1 MPRKSSNGVLMLPA
15 RALLQPLAAKLAV
28 NRREPG
34 ATTEHEIELGLAGL
48 GHPRK
53 TQQTGLRGWIGAK
66 EMLSSATL
74 IASKLLPD
82 PHLSEASALHY
93 YGWRWQWMPPAPHW
107 AKALSW
113 VLPLSLGNWW
123 KGRERFVVKTVSSL
137 SNCKLAPVEDLMA
150 TSRRLFTFFPW

>member
-1 MPRKSSNGVLMLPA
+1 MGQELLREAPVPRKSSNGVLMLPA

-34 ATTEHEIELGLAGL
+34 ATTKHEIELGLAGL

-66 EMLSSATL
+66 EVLSSATL

-82 PHLSEASALHY
+82 PDLSEASALHY
-93 YGWRWQWMPPAPHW
+93 YDWR
-107 AKALSW
+107 
-113 VLPLSLGNWW
+113 
-123 KGRERFVVKTVSSL
+123 
-137 SNCKLAPVEDLMA
+137 
-150 TSRRLFTFFPW
+150 